1 MDDILHFL
9 QLDTFVPGD
18 LLVVGVVIVLHCL
31 LSLDNAVVLALM
43 VRELPK
49 EQQGRALRWGLIGAY
64 VFRILALI
72 LAVWIM
78 SKWYLKVIGG
88 AYLLY
93 LAVSYFLKKKTHG
106 EGEAEGQAHPPRWKI
121 PGLSAF
127 WSTVVAVELADIV
140 FSVDSIAATIALSG
154 KMWILIT
161 GSFLGILAIRFAA
174 QGFVTLLAHF
184 PRLEAAAFA
193 AVGLVGALLM
203 LEMPVDVMRKPVPAP
218 ATVSYA
224 TAEEYEKQV
233 GSTGEHLVNIKHV
246 VIINT
251 RAPEA
256 PSLEV
261 MEREQVKRIAEK
273 QATVPEADRLEL
285 AKAAAADEH
294 RTASATWNLHHRPL
308 FEMESWLV
316 SLLVIALF
324 SIGFTKR
331 NTADVAAAKKA
342 ALKDSLH

>member
-1 MDDILHFL
+1 MESLLHFL

-64 VFRILALI
+64 VFRIIALI

-78 SKWYLKVIGG
+78 SKWYLKLIGG

-93 LAVSYFLKKKTHG
+93 LAVAYFLKKKHV
-106 EGEAEGQAHPPRWKI
+106 EGEPKAPSWKI

-154 KMWILIT
+154 KLWILII

-174 QGFVTLLAHF
+174 QGFVTLLSHF
-184 PRLEAAAFA
+184 PRLEGAAFA
-193 AVGLVGALLM
+193 AVGLVGALLI
-203 LEMPVDVMRKPVPAP
+203 LETPVDIVRAPIAPPA
-218 ATVSYA
+218 AAYA
-224 TAEEYEKQV
+224 TAAEYERSV
-233 GSTGEHLVNIKHV
+233 GATAERLLELNH
-246 VIINT
+246 VIIVNA
-251 RAPEA
+251 RSPAP
-256 PSLEV
+256 PSLDIIA
-261 MEREQVKRIAEK
+261 REQQRLTDERHPDLPKDQRDHLAAET
-273 QATVPEADRLEL
+273 AREEFRL
-285 AKAAAADEH
+285 ANAQ
-294 RTASATWNLHHRPL
+294 WNLHYRPFL
-308 FEMESWLV
+308 EIESWLV
-316 SLLVIALF
+316 SLVVIAIFAL
-324 SIGFTKR
+324 GFTR
-331 NTADVAAAKKA
+331 RANAEEARAKKE
-342 ALKDSLH
+342 LLRDSLH